1 MGLTEAD
8 LTRLGPEAQRQVLKK
23 LTDAGSAKAGKY
35 HNQPDSRG
43 NLRFDSRKE
52 ARRYDELMLRIKAGQ
67 IRDLRLQVDFTLQEA
82 FTDTDGKR
90 VRALRYRADFTDW
103 ERDAEEESRAAA
115 AGWSCDSWRYVV
127 EDVKSEATRTHQYET
142 KKKLLKER
150 FGLTI
155 REV

>member
-8 LTRLGPEAQRQVLKK
+8 LTRLGPEAQRQVLEK
-23 LTDAGSAKAGKY
+23 LSDAGRAKAGKY

-52 ARRYDELMLRIKAGQ
+52 ARRYDELLLRLKVGQ
-67 IRDLRLQVDFTLQEA
+67 IRDLRMQVDFTLQEA

-90 VRALRYRADFTDW
+90 VRALRYRADFTYW

-127 EDVKSEATRTHQYET
+127 EDVKSEATRTPQYET
-142 KKKLLKER
+142 KKKLLRER
-150 FGLTI
+150 FGQTI

>member
-52 ARRYDELMLRIKAGQ
+52 ARRYDELMLRIKAVICVCRWILLCRKHLPTWTGNGYG
-67 IRDLRLQVDFTLQEA
+67 RC
-82 FTDTDGKR
+82 
-90 VRALRYRADFTDW
+90 
-103 ERDAEEESRAAA
+103 RAAA

-127 EDVKSEATRTHQYET
+127 EDVKSEGTRTPQYET
-142 KKKLLKER
+142 KKKLLRER